1 MAATNPNSSLS
12 SSPTS
17 ALTKLNGKGRESITG
32 FVLKLNNMVNGA
44 PDDIVSVSW
53 WFVLWERVPRRTNY
67 MCKVYLDVIE
77 LALRIKVVSSGLS
90 SVNLSVTYWSQH
102 VPFGGDR
109 TYNMH
114 QRHFCSTRGFLYSG
128 TTLYLMHCS
137 VWLGIDIFLW
147 VSEWYPQLYLI
158 FEQQEGLQC
167 FLSPFSLT

>member
-44 PDDIVSVSW
+44 PDDIISVSRYT
-53 WFVLWERVPRRTNY
+53 FVLWERVPCRTNY

-90 SVNLSVTYWSQH
+90 SVNLSVTY
-102 VPFGGDR
+102 
-109 TYNMH
+109 
-114 QRHFCSTRGFLYSG
+114 
-128 TTLYLMHCS
+128 
-137 VWLGIDIFLW
+137 
-147 VSEWYPQLYLI
+147 
-158 FEQQEGLQC
+158 
-167 FLSPFSLT
+167 